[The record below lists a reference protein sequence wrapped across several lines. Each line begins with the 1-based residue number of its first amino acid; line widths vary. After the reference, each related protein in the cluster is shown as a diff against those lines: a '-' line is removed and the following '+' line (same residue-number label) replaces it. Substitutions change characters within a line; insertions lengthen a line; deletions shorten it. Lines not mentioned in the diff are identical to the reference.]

1 MAAQLVA
8 QLRAAADAYYNGGKA
23 LMDDDTYDAL
33 VERLREMDPKNPFL
47 AEIGA
52 PPPAEGAV
60 TLPHPMPSL
69 DKIKPGQDVLGRF
82 LAGPGPFLL
91 SEKLDGL
98 SALWVPATR
107 RLYLRGDG
115 QVGQDISHLVG
126 LGIVGLKPV
135 ALPGSTAAVR
145 GELARQASLADASP
159 ACKHAVRG
167 ELARQASLADASPA
181 CKHAVR
187 GELVVPRATVKTLAR
202 SWVNGVI
209 HQKVPVAADVARIR
223 FVAYDL
229 LEPKGLTRSQGFTW
243 LANQGYELPWHKTT
257 PSVTEADLAAAL
269 MERRAQGT
277 YDTDG
282 IVVAYDTVPVRPA
295 AGKNPK
301 DCVAFKMPLADQSAV
316 TTLEEVVWKPSAQ
329 GFLIPTLRFQPV
341 EIGGARIE
349 FCTGHNART
358 VVDKGLGPGAVI
370 RIRRSG
376 DVIPTLD
383 AVLMGAAGGASLPAA
398 GTWRWQNDDETGAT
412 HICATTATEA
422 QTVAQLQHFFKT
434 VGVASMGPANCEA
447 LVRAGLRG
455 PGAIAACSAER
466 LGEVVGPKTGV
477 ALYANLRTA
486 CANVTEVTLMMASSC
501 MPRGVGESKLKAL
514 LEAYPDW
521 TQWGHIPMS
530 PPAGWTVGPLTTFL
544 AELPKYKAW
553 RNSEMGWLIA
563 AATGATPSGA
573 AAPSAAAATGA
584 TPSPAPS
591 VTPKGTLCFT
601 GFREKDLEARATT
614 AGFSIAATLS
624 SKVTILV
631 TPDPP
636 KEAGAEKLAKARAAG
651 TKIMSRAEFVQ
662 KFLGN

>member
-8 QLRAAADAYYNGGKA
+8 QLRAAADAYYNGAKP

-33 VERLREMDPKNPFL
+33 VDRLREMDPKNPFL
-47 AEIGA
+47 VEIGA

-60 TLPHPMPSL
+60 ALPHPMPSL

-167 ELARQASLADASPA
+167 EL
-181 CKHAVR
+181 
-187 GELVVPRATVKTLAR
+187 VVPRATVKTLAR

-243 LANQGYELPWHKTT
+243 LANQGYELPWYKVI
-257 PSVTEADLAAAL
+257 SGAGAAATEADLAAAL
-269 MERRAQGT
+269 MERRTRGT

-341 EIGGARIE
+341 DIGGARIE

-383 AVLMGAAGGASLPAA
+383 AVLVGAAAGPSLPAA
-398 GTWRWQNDDETGAT
+398 GTWEWSGENTATAT
-412 HICATTATEA
+412 HIRATTATEA
-422 QTVAQLQHFFKT
+422 QAVAQLQHFFKT

-455 PGAIAACSAER
+455 PGAIAAATAER

-662 KFLGN
+662 KFLGNG

>member
-1 MAAQLVA
+1 MASQLVA
-8 QLRAAADAYYNGGKA
+8 QLRAAADAYYNGAGGSNT

-47 AEIGA
+47 TEIGA

-82 LAGPGPFLL
+82 LGAASSGLLL

-98 SALWVPATR
+98 SALWMPASR

-126 LGIVGLKPV
+126 LGIVGLNPV
-135 ALPGSTAAVR
+135 ALPGSTA
-145 GELARQASLADASP
+145 
-159 ACKHAVRG
+159 
-167 ELARQASLADASPA
+167 
-181 CKHAVR
+181 AVR

-243 LANQGYELPWHKTT
+243 LANQGYELPWYKVISGAG
-257 PSVTEADLAAAL
+257 PAATEADLAAAL
-269 MERRAQGT
+269 VERRAQGT

-358 VVDKGLGPGAVI
+358 VMDKGLGPGAVV

-383 AVLMGAAGGASLPAA
+383 AVLVPAGAALPVA

-422 QTVAQLQHFFKT
+422 QAVAQLQHFFKT

-447 LVRAGLRG
+447 LVRAGLDG
-455 PGAIAACSAER
+455 PGAIAAVTAER
-466 LGEVVGPKTGV
+466 LGEIVGPKTGA

-486 CANVTEVTLMMASSC
+486 CANATEVTLMMASSC
-501 MPRGVGESKLKAL
+501 MPRGVGETKLKSL

-544 AELPKYKAW
+544 AELPKYRAW
-553 RNSEMGWLIA
+553 RNSEMGWLSGATPIA
-563 AATGATPSGA
+563 AATA
-573 AAPSAAAATGA
+573 ANPSAAPKRGA
-584 TPSPAPS
+584 I
-591 VTPKGTLCFT
+591 CFT
-601 GFREKDLEARATT
+601 GFREKGLEARAAA

-636 KEAGAEKLAKARAAG
+636 KEAGTEKLAKARAAG
-651 TKIMSRAEFVQ
+651 TTVMTRAEFVQ
-662 KFLGN
+662 KFLSGN